1 MGLGQ
6 EEEEEVGVQQDNKGE
21 VEVKEEVGVEPDNQG
36 EVEELLNLVEEGV
49 EEVEEVGLFLVMVE
63 EEVLQSALNKEGR
76 LHFHFPLE
84 VGVEEEEA
92 VADTNTGAHHDWG
105 KAPRICPL
113 CLAHHKAL

>member
-6 EEEEEVGVQQDNKGE
+6 EEEVGVQQDHEGE
-21 VEVKEEVGVEPDNQG
+21 VEVREEVGVEPDNQG
-36 EVEELLNLVEEGV
+36 EMEELLNLVEEGV

-84 VGVEEEEA
+84 VGVEEQEA
-92 VADTNTGAHHDWG
+92 VADTNTGTHHDWG
-105 KAPRICPL
+105 EAPGICRL
-113 CLAHHKAL
+113 CLAHYKAL